1 MANTNPGNFAN
12 RTITFI
18 GSPKEEVL
26 AAASKGGKASSTA
39 TESAPDDSGTGKQGF
54 ASMDPER
61 VREIASMG
69 GKAAA
74 ASRAEG
80 SPDEDETGKQGFA
93 SMDPERQREI
103 ASMGGKASSGSFKP
117 GEWRAKEAGH
127 KGGLASHGGGSS

>member
-12 RTITFI
+12 R
-18 GSPKEEVL
+18 PKEEVL

-69 GKAAA
+69 GKA
-74 ASRAEG
+74 
-80 SPDEDETGKQGFA
+80 
-93 SMDPERQREI
+93 
-103 ASMGGKASSGSFKP
+103 SSGSFKP